1 MSMME
6 NMSWIYFFDLVG
18 TFVFAISGVLTAID
32 KKFDLVGS
40 MIIGLVTAVGGG
52 TFRDILIG
60 KTPAGWMTDIN
71 YLFVIL
77 LAVLVSYFFKER
89 ILKLRKGMFAFDTLG
104 IGLFTILGLQ
114 KTLGVGLSVPIAL
127 LMGVVSAVFGGVI
140 RDVLTNEIPLV
151 FRREIYATA
160 CLFGG
165 LVFLVMEHFSS
176 TATINMSVS
185 ISVVVVI
192 RYLAVKNNWS
202 LNFSE

>member
-1 MSMME
+1 
-6 NMSWIYFFDLVG
+6 MSWIYFFDLAG

-32 KKFDLVGS
+32 KKFDVVGT

-52 TFRDILIG
+52 TLRDILIG
-60 KTPAGWMTDIN
+60 QTPAGWMKDLN
-71 YLFVIL
+71 YLYLIL
-77 LAVLVSYFFKER
+77 LAVVVSHLFKDR
-89 ILKLRKGMFAFDTLG
+89 ILKLRKGMFLFDTLG

-114 KTLGVGLSVPIAL
+114 KTMAAELSIPIAL

-160 CLFGG
+160 CFLGG
-165 LVFLVMEHFSS
+165 LVFLLMEYLQEGF
-176 TATINMSVS
+176 AVNMFVS
-185 ISVVVVI
+185 ILVVVI
-192 RYLAVKNNWS
+192 VRYLAVRNNWS